1 MKSENS
7 KAGKRGYAT
16 LYDALLCGPARES
29 HEDQGC
35 VIFDSPKHKIKTNTS
50 IQLVLETEIAN
61 RIDGSVTTHLNNKLD
76 YVGQNIRSIFGVHF
90 SQIDA

>member
-1 MKSENS
+1 MKFEGRKKRLSS
-7 KAGKRGYAT
+7 K
-16 LYDALLCGPARES
+16 LYDALLCGSARES
-29 HEDQGC
+29 HEVEGC
-35 VIFDSPKHKIKTNTS
+35 VIFDSPKPKVKANVS

-76 YVGQNIRSIFGVHF
+76 SVGQNIRSIFGVHF